1 METLR
6 GRQKEK
12 RRKMMDIE
20 PAKSISVPATASQ
33 NEMEQDHSQPD
44 SPQAQPGPSQDLLK
58 KPVPVPLRSLT
69 ILPHLKNP
77 GKMSGHL
84 AAPQS

>member
-1 METLR
+1 
-6 GRQKEK
+6 
-12 RRKMMDIE
+12 MDIE

-33 NEMEQDHSQPD
+33 NEMEQDHNQPD
-44 SPQAQPGPSQDLLK
+44 SPQAQPGPSQDMLK
-58 KPVPVPLRSLT
+58 KPVPVPLR

-77 GKMSGHL
+77 VKISGHL